1 MNETSN
7 YPQNAHPLKE
17 HISFHKMIK
26 KEGITLNTIN
36 LFQKIIYNHYINH
49 ARQFPWRET
58 SNPYHILVSEFM
70 LQQTQT
76 QRVIKKY
83 EHFISIFPDFPSL
96 AAAPLKNVLEAW
108 HGLGYNR
115 RALNLKNTA
124 EIVIAQYN
132 GVFPSHPDVL
142 MTFPGIGRA
151 TACAIAAF
159 AFSTPVVFVET
170 NIRTVFIYFFF
181 TKKRTV
187 KDKEI
192 LSLVEKTLDRT
203 NPRHW
208 YYALM
213 DYGVILKKRFKTLTK
228 KSAHYRKQPP
238 FKGSNRRIRGKIL
251 NVLIKSPE
259 TESHL
264 IEIIDAPAE
273 RIKRNLLKLE
283 EEQFIKRKGNFIFI
297 A

>member
-7 YPQNAHPLKE
+7 YLKDIHQLEE
-17 HISFHKMIK
+17 HSSFHEMIE
-26 KEGITLNTIN
+26 KEGITLRTISV
-36 LFQKIIYNHYINH
+36 FQKIIYTHYMNHTRH
-49 ARQFPWRET
+49 FPWRET
-58 SNPYHILVSEFM
+58 SNPYKILVSEFM

-83 EHFISIFPDFPSL
+83 EHFISTFPDFPSL
-96 AAAPLKNVLEAW
+96 AAAPLTNVLEAW

-124 EIVIAQYN
+124 EIVVAQYN
-132 GVFPSHPDVL
+132 GVLPSHPDVL
-142 MTFPGIGRA
+142 ITFPGIGRA

-159 AFSTPVVFVET
+159 AFGTPVVFVET
-170 NIRTVFIYFFF
+170 NIRAVFIYFFF
-181 TKKRTV
+181 TKKGTV

-213 DYGVILKKRFKTLTK
+213 DYGVMLKKRFNPLTK

-238 FKGSNRRIRGKIL
+238 FKGSNRKIRGKIL
-251 NVLIKSPE
+251 SVLIKSPV

-264 IEIIDAPAE
+264 IESIDAPAE
-273 RIKRNLLKLE
+273 KIKRNLLKLE

-297 A
+297 S